1 MHDHLG
7 GTLDPHAAFLLER
20 GLKTLSV
27 RVREQNQSAGR
38 LAALLEAHAA
48 VSVVHYPGLASHA
61 QHERAARLFDG
72 FGGMMS
78 FELEGG
84 VDAAEAF
91 MSALTIPMVA
101 ASLGGAESLVVRPA
115 AAIHAG
121 LSAEERARAG
131 IRDDLIRF
139 STGLESSED
148 LAADFAGALASLPRS
163 VARATA

>member
-1 MHDHLG
+1 MQDHLG

-27 RVREQNQSAGR
+27 RVREQNASAGR
-38 LAALLEAHAA
+38 LAALLAAHPA
-48 VSVVHYPGLASHA
+48 VSVVHYPGLDSHP

-91 MSALTIPMVA
+91 IADLTIPAVA
-101 ASLGGAESLVVRPA
+101 ASLGGPESLVVRPA
-115 AAIHAG
+115 AAVHAG
-121 LSAEERARAG
+121 MSAEERAKAG
-131 IRDDLIRF
+131 IRDALIRF
-139 STGLESSED
+139 STGLEDTKD
-148 LAADFAGALASLPRS
+148 LATDLEAALASLPRV
-163 VARATA
+163 VAGVGA